1 MMNPQTAVIIQHESY
16 IFSLAVSPD
25 GTLLAC
31 GGTEEVPITVWNIAQ
46 GTLVA
51 RLAGLTR
58 QVQALAF
65 SADGALLAAAN
76 LWGGL
81 CVWEVASGRLLE
93 TRPNGSD
100 RKKRSLVYPAKEPQA
115 RLPVMLSDSISGTR
129 SRALAPN
136 GRFLAVLNATVQV
149 KKHKTAVILA
159 ELDPQQWPVSQTG
172 TRQLAW
178 AADSA
183 TLALAGS
190 GWVGCWLPLATPAE
204 FFATPLPAAGQVAA
218 LAVLGQSRQ
227 VFYAIGADVAIW
239 TAQSPLPSVLTPWQR
254 FLNQVPR
261 QQPDSEATLKK
272 EWTWDVTQWGYE
284 GVHTYEGQLLWY
296 SHSHNPHAGGG
307 AHGQSYA
314 DFLAAGPSVAVPEP
328 ILVEICQMVRLLV
341 E

>member
-1 MMNPQTAVIIQHESY
+1 MMHSQTAVIIHHESY

-25 GTLLAC
+25 ETLLAC

-51 RLAGLTR
+51 RLTGLTR

-93 TRPNGSD
+93 TRPNGSG

-115 RLPVMLSDSISGTR
+115 RLPIMLSDSISGTR
-129 SRALAPN
+129 SRALARD
-136 GRFLAVLNATVQV
+136 GRFLAVLNATLQV
-149 KKHKTAVILA
+149 KRYKTAAILA
-159 ELDPQQWPVSQTG
+159 ELDPQQWSVAQSG
-172 TRQLAW
+172 IRQLAW

-190 GWVGCWLPLATPAE
+190 GWIGCWRPLARPAQ
-204 FFATPLPAAGQVAA
+204 FFATPLPTAGQVAA

-227 VFYAIGADVAIW
+227 VLYAIGADVAVW
-239 TAQSPLPSVLTPWQR
+239 TAQSPLAPVLTPWQR

-261 QQPDSEATLKK
+261 QQPGSEGMLKK
-272 EWTWDVTQWGYE
+272 EWTWDVTQWGYK

-296 SHSHNPHAGGG
+296 IHTHNPHAGGG

-314 DFLAAGPSVAVPEP
+314 DFLAAGPSAPVPEP
-328 ILVEICQMVRLLV
+328 ILVEICQAVRLLV
-341 E
+341 G